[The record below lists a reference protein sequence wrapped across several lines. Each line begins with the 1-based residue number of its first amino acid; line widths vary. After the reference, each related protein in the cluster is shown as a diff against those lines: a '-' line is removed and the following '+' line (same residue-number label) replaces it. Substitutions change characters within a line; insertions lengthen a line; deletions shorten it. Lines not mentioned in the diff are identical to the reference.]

1 MEEKNKEDIALFR
14 FRVISSLLNP
24 DVNAGSLSS
33 QIEALS
39 QRLFADHKGRSVK
52 IGFGTIERWYYTY
65 KKSGFDGLKPATRK
79 DLGFYRKVDDDIF
92 QRIKYYHENY
102 PRIPS
107 TLIYQKLKDDGMITE
122 RTLSLSTVTRV
133 VNSLDSMRKTQV
145 HKEMRRYEREHINE
159 VWCGDTSYGPY
170 VSINGKRVRTYII
183 AFIDDASRMIVGIDL
198 VLNDNFSNMMATL
211 KRAVVKYGKP
221 KILNFDNGSS
231 YKNKQMELLSARI
244 GTTLNYCAPYS
255 PEGKAKIERW
265 FRTLKDNWMSNYN
278 KNSREDLEEMRRSLF
293 DFVEEY
299 NTRVHRSLGTSPS
312 DRFFKESSLITRLSD
327 ELLSS
332 AFLLEMERT
341 VSIDNVIVIDNKEYE
356 VDYRFAKKRIK
367 LRYSK
372 DLSEVFVVDED
383 TGELEKIRLLNKVD
397 NSGVKRTKIR
407 FSEEI

>member
-24 DVNAGSLSS
+24 DINSGSLAS

-39 QRLFADHKGRSVK
+39 QRLFADPKGRSVK

-79 DLGFYRKVDDDIF
+79 DLGFYRKVDDYIF

-107 TLIYQKLKDDGMITE
+107 TLIYQKLMDDGMITK